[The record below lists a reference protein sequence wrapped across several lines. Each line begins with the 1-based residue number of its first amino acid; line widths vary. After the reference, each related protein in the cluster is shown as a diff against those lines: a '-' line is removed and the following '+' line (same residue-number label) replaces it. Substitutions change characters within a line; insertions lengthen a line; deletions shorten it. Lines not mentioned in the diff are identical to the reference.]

1 MTMHSLKSTTNRR
14 IALLLALCACV
25 PLGHAG
31 YMSAKAELAQ
41 ILLQR
46 AWQHRL
52 ETGVATKPWPWA
64 DMSPVAR
71 LKVARLGID
80 EIVLSGDSGRT
91 LAFGPGWAQSSVMP
105 GTSGLS
111 VISAHRDTHFS
122 FLRDVRVGD
131 TIEIDSATG
140 SQRMR
145 IASMRIADSSRE
157 RIDSAAD
164 GDGLLL
170 VTCYPFDAL
179 NAGGPLRLVVTAV
192 PDRTSSNQ
200 SRESLSG

>member
-1 MTMHSLKSTTNRR
+1 MTMQSPRSARNRR

-31 YMSAKAELAQ
+31 YMNAKAELAQ
-41 ILLQR
+41 VLLQR
-46 AWQHRL
+46 AWQQRL
-52 ETGVATKPWPWA
+52 ETGVAAKPWPWA
-64 DMSPVAR
+64 DMSPIAR

-91 LAFGPGWAQSSVMP
+91 LAFGPGWAQSSAVP

-111 VISAHRDTHFS
+111 VISAHRDTHFA

-131 TIEIDSATG
+131 TMEIDNATG
-140 SQRMR
+140 SHRMR
-145 IASMRIADSSRE
+145 IASMRIADSSVE
-157 RIDSAAD
+157 RIDSAGD
-164 GDGLLL
+164 GDALLL

-179 NAGGPLRLVVTAV
+179 SAGGPLRLVVAAV
-192 PDRTSSNQ
+192 PDRSS
-200 SRESLSG
+200 

>member
-1 MTMHSLKSTTNRR
+1 MTMQSPRSARNRR

-31 YMSAKAELAQ
+31 YMDAKAELAQ
-41 ILLQR
+41 VLLQR
-46 AWQHRL
+46 AWQQRL
-52 ETGVATKPWPWA
+52 QTGVATKPWPWA
-64 DMSPVAR
+64 DTSPVAR
-71 LKVARLGID
+71 LKLERLDVD

-122 FLRDVRVGD
+122 FLRDVRIGD
-131 TIEIDSATG
+131 TIEIDNATG
-140 SQRMR
+140 SHRMR
-145 IASMRIADSSRE
+145 IASMRIADSSVE
-157 RIDSAAD
+157 RIDSAGD
-164 GDGLLL
+164 GDALLL

-179 NAGGPLRLVVTAV
+179 SAGGPLRLVVAAV
-192 PDRTSSNQ
+192 PDRSS
-200 SRESLSG
+200 